1 MLTALLVLSS
11 LLPGQVEQAA
21 RRDIGPQV
29 RKLVRQLDSNEL
41 ARRDAAERELIS
53 MGPDAL
59 PHLPRITSRT
69 SAEVKQ
75 RLKRIRDTLQKAAAE
90 AATRASLVTLD
101 ADAKPLSEVLGAIKR
116 QTGNQLID
124 FRPRFGQQARDMEI
138 KAEFENTPFWEAVDQ
153 VLDRAG
159 LTLYHYTGQQHV
171 TAIVGREP
179 GALPRFG
186 RAAYC
191 GIFRFEA
198 TEITAVRNLRQEA
211 GDMLRLSLEITWEPR
226 LLPIA
231 LAQPL
236 GDVAAVDE
244 TGKPVGV
251 PGHDG
256 SLEVPV
262 QNGVSAAE
270 MDIPLVLPDRAVKR
284 IASFKGKLT
293 ALVPGRIETY
303 EFPKLVDTK
312 DVEQRKGGVTVI
324 LQTVRKN
331 VDVHEVRIL
340 VRFDKAAN
348 ALESHRG
355 WIYNNEAYLID
366 ADGKVLEHGGFE
378 TTRQETNE
386 VGVAYK
392 FPLKADLS
400 GYTFVYKTPAAI
412 VKMPV
417 EYELKNIELP

>member
-1 MLTALLVLSS
+1 
-11 LLPGQVEQAA
+11 
-21 RRDIGPQV
+21 
-29 RKLVRQLDSNEL
+29 
-41 ARRDAAERELIS
+41 
-53 MGPDAL
+53 
-59 PHLPRITSRT
+59 
-69 SAEVKQ
+69 
-75 RLKRIRDTLQKAAAE
+75 
-90 AATRASLVTLD
+90 
-101 ADAKPLSEVLGAIKR
+101 
-116 QTGNQLID
+116 
-124 FRPRFGQQARDMEI
+124 
-138 KAEFENTPFWEAVDQ
+138 
-153 VLDRAG
+153 
-159 LTLYHYTGQQHV
+159 
-171 TAIVGREP
+171 
-179 GALPRFG
+179 
-186 RAAYC
+186 
-191 GIFRFEA
+191 
-198 TEITAVRNLRQEA
+198 
-211 GDMLRLSLEITWEPR
+211 
-226 LLPIA
+226 
-231 LAQPL
+231 
-236 GDVAAVDE
+236 VDE

-293 ALVPGRIETY
+293 ALVPGPIETY